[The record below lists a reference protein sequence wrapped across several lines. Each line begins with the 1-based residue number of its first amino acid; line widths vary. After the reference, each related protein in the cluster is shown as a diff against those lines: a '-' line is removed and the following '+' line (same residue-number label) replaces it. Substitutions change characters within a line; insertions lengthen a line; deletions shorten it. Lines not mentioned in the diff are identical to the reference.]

1 MAEADRQNDAAPDS
15 LGDPIEPSALPRTV
29 TNLLRQIRAGDARAQ
44 ERLFRLVYQDLRRLA
59 QSQINAMRFRGDFEG
74 TSLANAACGRLLEEG
89 VIEAEDRRHF
99 FFLLARAMR
108 DVLIDEIR
116 RGDAARRGGGA
127 VPLPLVEVVADR
139 APADVAWMHEAVD
152 RLLEADP
159 QAGRVVLLR
168 FYADRTIE
176 ETAELLGIS
185 VAMVRREWDYA
196 KAWLRERFTRAC
208 G

>member
-1 MAEADRQNDAAPDS
+1 LPAH
-15 LGDPIEPSALPRTV
+15 PRTV
-29 TNLLRQIRAGDARAQ
+29 TNLLRQIRAGDVRAQ

-74 TSLANAACGRLLEEG
+74 TSLANAACGRLLEDG

-116 RGDAARRGGGA
+116 RGEAARRGGGA
-127 VPLPLVEVVADR
+127 ATLPLVEMIADR
-139 APADVAWMHEAVD
+139 APADVAWVHEAVD

-168 FYADRTIE
+168 FYAERTIE
-176 ETAELLGIS
+176 ETAELLDIS

-196 KAWLRERFTRAC
+196 KAWLRERFARAC